1 MLNGLGLDDVVRVE
15 VIQLKTRGD
24 GDSTVVTDFTLRLYS
39 RQGHHADWHDVYQR
53 GHEHAVV
60 TFLAW
65 VDALNAKLADRT

>member
-1 MLNGLGLDDVVRVE
+1 MLDGLGLDDVVRVE

-24 GDSTVVTDFTLRLYS
+24 GDSSVVTDFTLRLYS
-39 RQGHHADWHDVYQR
+39 RHGHHTDWHDAYEH

>member
-1 MLNGLGLDDVVRVE
+1 MLDGLGLDDVVRVE

-24 GDSTVVTDFTLRLYS
+24 GDSSVVTDFTLRLYS
-39 RQGHHADWHDVYQR
+39 RHGHHADWHDAYEH

-65 VDALNAKLADRT
+65 VDALNTKLAGRT

>member
-1 MLNGLGLDDVVRVE
+1 VLNGFGLDDVVRVE

-39 RQGHHADWHDVYQR
+39 RQGPHADWHDVYQR